1 MNFIIKD
8 IKQIKKISVIDK
20 ITLVIYSLIP
30 CFLIIGTGV
39 SEVGI
44 IVLSLRFVV
53 EFLFFKKIQIYNKE
67 LFYFLFLLYLALI
80 INLYFSVNPENSFLR
95 NIFFIKYIIFI
106 TGTINFF
113 SKRNVELFLIIKI
126 WTIILLIFSID
137 LFIQFFTQ
145 KNIIGLESPLK
156 YHRLSGFMGDEL
168 KAGSLILSFCFIIS
182 GYFIKNDKYKQK
194 GLILLFLFVITIF
207 LTGDRSNFLK
217 SIIVTSFLIF
227 FIDRK
232 LIKKT
237 ISLFLIVI
245 GFTLVIISTNH
256 VFKERFKN
264 QMLNKVIK
272 NKFNLNEFIKET
284 EYGKIYNSAYQLFL
298 EKKLFGVGNK
308 NYRILCDEDYKNKF
322 SLKNEI
328 KNPKCNTHPH
338 QIYYEILSE
347 HGIFGLSFL
356 IVGLLGFIYK
366 NLVFIHKKKDFLLTS
381 LFFSILIIFIP
392 ILPGGSFFTSF
403 NATMFW
409 LNVSLFYSYK
419 NLCIQKKH

>member
-156 YHRLSGFMGDEL
+156 YHRLSGFMGDE
-168 KAGSLILSFCFIIS
+168 
-182 GYFIKNDKYKQK
+182 
-194 GLILLFLFVITIF
+194 
-207 LTGDRSNFLK
+207 
-217 SIIVTSFLIF
+217 
-227 FIDRK
+227 
-232 LIKKT
+232 
-237 ISLFLIVI
+237 
-245 GFTLVIISTNH
+245 
-256 VFKERFKN
+256 
-264 QMLNKVIK
+264 
-272 NKFNLNEFIKET
+272 
-284 EYGKIYNSAYQLFL
+284 
-298 EKKLFGVGNK
+298 
-308 NYRILCDEDYKNKF
+308 
-322 SLKNEI
+322 
-328 KNPKCNTHPH
+328 
-338 QIYYEILSE
+338 
-347 HGIFGLSFL
+347 
-356 IVGLLGFIYK
+356 
-366 NLVFIHKKKDFLLTS
+366 
-381 LFFSILIIFIP
+381 
-392 ILPGGSFFTSF
+392 
-403 NATMFW
+403 
-409 LNVSLFYSYK
+409 
-419 NLCIQKKH
+419 